1 MAATVR
7 DVAHAAGVSIATVSV
22 VVNGTAG
29 RFRIAP
35 ATRERVLARAA
46 ELGYVADARVRGL
59 HSGRTRTVLAPL
71 IARQVPDAFF
81 VEVLQALDG
90 AAARKGR
97 TPNITSWVPRSI
109 DRLEALLRG
118 EPVDRPL
125 VITPALVA
133 RESTAAVGGG
143 AA

>member
-35 ATRERVLARAA
+35 ATPERVL
-46 ELGYVADARVRGL
+46 VAF
-59 HSGRTRTVLAPL
+59 

-81 VEVLQALDG
+81 VEVLHALDG

-97 TPNITSWVPRSI
+97 TRNFTSCVPRSI
-109 DRLEALLRG
+109 DWLEALLRG
-118 EPVDRPL
+118 EPVDTPL

-133 RESTAAVGGG
+133 RESTAAVRVV